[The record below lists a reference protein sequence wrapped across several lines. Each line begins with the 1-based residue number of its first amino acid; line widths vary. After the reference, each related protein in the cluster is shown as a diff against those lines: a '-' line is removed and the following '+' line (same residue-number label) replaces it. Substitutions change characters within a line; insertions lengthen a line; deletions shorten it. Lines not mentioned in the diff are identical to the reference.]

1 MARPNR
7 RLTPEERNARRKRR
21 KETMLVFING
31 KQKRVKREPTIDGM
45 NVDEFDRR
53 NADPIVLP
61 QNEMWKYMV
70 SDKDGG
76 GENGNRRSSDR
87 TDDREEDMPF

>member
-1 MARPNR
+1 
-7 RLTPEERNARRKRR
+7 
-21 KETMLVFING
+21 
-31 KQKRVKREPTIDGM
+31 M